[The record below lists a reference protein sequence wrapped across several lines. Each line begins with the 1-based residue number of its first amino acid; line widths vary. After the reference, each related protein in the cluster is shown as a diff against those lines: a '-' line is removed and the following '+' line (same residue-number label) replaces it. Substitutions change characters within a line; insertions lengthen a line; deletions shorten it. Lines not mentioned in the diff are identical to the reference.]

1 MSSSAGTPSTTTNHS
16 YRSNRSY
23 RDVLRDKRVAGLLLG
38 DLLAN
43 ISTGMIL
50 VAMPVQTLRIHGDIP
65 PAIAVGMVE
74 AAPFLLST
82 VLALGIGLGRLR
94 IPPRTLLLA
103 DCVLRAL
110 TFTGLGLAAVTDRL
124 TLPLLVGGL
133 LLGAAFRMAGASGRR
148 LLVTSMASESER
160 YGVNGLLGLNSNVAL
175 YVLGPVAGGLMVAAD
190 GPGAVLF
197 VDACGALLLMACV
210 LRWAPRARSEPQSRP
225 RSKPQSKS
233 ELSEP
238 PPAPLESERSESERS
253 EPRSEPQSRSKPQ
266 PRPWP
271 ESPPESQSEPLSQSR
286 LESPPEPWSESPQSQ
301 SRSESPPEPWSE
313 SESEPWPERSELWP
327 ESESESP
334 PESRLES
341 PPESPSEESTH
352 TRQDESGWRIL
363 RRRPVAARLLVVVFF
378 FNFLYMPVEV
388 ALPLY
393 VQGTLHSGASGLGL
407 LWSALGV
414 GAIAGAA
421 LVNLMRGLPQ
431 RHLLITII
439 GLWALCPIALATTD
453 NLTAAMIV
461 FALGGLVWAPFTPVA
476 YSFLQ
481 SDLRPSEQQPVVT
494 LWTTGSTIAAPLG
507 LVAGGPL
514 IQLTG
519 TDTGLVVSG
528 LLTLLLVPLAA
539 ATVLTRGQTAVET
552 SRRAPGAT
560 TRQ

>member
-1 MSSSAGTPSTTTNHS
+1 MSNPAGAPSTTANRS

-82 VLALGIGLGRLR
+82 VLALGIGLGRVR
-94 IPPRTLLLA
+94 TPPRTLLLA

-124 TLPLLVGGL
+124 TLPVLVGGL

-175 YVLGPVAGGLMVAAD
+175 YVLGPVAGGLMMAAD

-210 LRWAPRARSEPQSRP
+210 LRWAPRARSKPQSRP
-225 RSKPQSKS
+225 RSKPQSKPQSKS
-233 ELSEP
+233 ERSEP
-238 PPAPLESERSESERS
+238 PPAPPLESERSEPERS

-266 PRPWP
+266 PKPWP
-271 ESPPESQSEPLSQSR
+271 ESPPESPPEPQSQLD
-286 LESPPEPWSESPQSQ
+286 SPPEPWSESKL
-301 SRSESPPEPWSE
+301 WSE
-313 SESEPWPERSELWP
+313 QSEPWPESE
-327 ESESESP
+327 
-334 PESRLES
+334 LES
-341 PPESPSEESTH
+341 PPESPSESPSEESTH
-352 TRQDESGWRIL
+352 MRQDESGWRIL

-439 GLWALCPIALATTD
+439 GLWALCPIALATAG
-453 NLTAAMIV
+453 NLTAPMIV

-519 TDTGLVVSG
+519 TDTGLVISG

-552 SRRAPGAT
+552 SRSAPGTT

>member
-1 MSSSAGTPSTTTNHS
+1 MSNSAGTPSTTTNH
-16 YRSNRSY
+16 SNRSY

-65 PAIAVGMVE
+65 PAIAVAMVE
-74 AAPFLLST
+74 AAPFVLST
-82 VLALGIGLGRLR
+82 ILALGIGLGRVR
-94 IPPRTLLLA
+94 TPPRTLLIA

-124 TLPLLVGGL
+124 SLPVLVGGL

-210 LRWAPRARSEPQSRP
+210 LRWAPRAGSEPRSRPRSEPPS
-225 RSKPQSKS
+225 RSKPQSKPWP
-233 ELSEP
+233 EP
-238 PPAPLESERSESERS
+238 QSKSERSESPPLGSERS
-253 EPRSEPQSRSKPQ
+253 EPRSEPQPRSRPQ
-266 PRPWP
+266 PKPWP
-271 ESPPESQSEPLSQSR
+271 ESQSKPRSQSK
-286 LESPPEPWSESPQSQ
+286 
-301 SRSESPPEPWSE
+301 
-313 SESEPWPERSELWP
+313 PWP
-327 ESESESP
+327 ESESP
-334 PESRLES
+334 PESPAESRLETS
-341 PPESPSEESTH
+341 PESPSEEPTH
-352 TRQDESGWRIL
+352 ARQDESGWRIL

-439 GLWALCPIALATTD
+439 GLWALCPIALAAAD

-481 SDLRPSEQQPVVT
+481 SDLQPGEQQPVVT

-552 SRRAPGAT
+552 SRRAPGT
-560 TRQ
+560 TTQQ